1 MNIKQIRLT
10 DGSELMVEI
19 VDNQTD
25 TGDFVIRNPL
35 RIERVDD
42 IARNQTV
49 YLFRPYMVY
58 QINKEQRPIVVNGSQ
73 VVAMALPDY
82 EFAESYLETV
92 KTYIESDGELE
103 EDSETLDEY
112 FDTQADS
119 SFVNVFDD
127 GETVVH

>member
-25 TGDFVIRNPL
+25 TGDFVVRNPL

-92 KTYIESDGELE
+92 KTYIEADGELE

-119 SFVNVFDD
+119 SFVNVFND

>member
-25 TGDFVIRNPL
+25 TGDFVVRNPL

-92 KTYIESDGELE
+92 KTYIEADGELE

-119 SFVNVFDD
+119 SFVNILDD
-127 GETVVH
+127 SKTVVH

>member
-25 TGDFVIRNPL
+25 TGDFVVRNPL

>member
-92 KTYIESDGELE
+92 KTYIEADGELE

>member
-25 TGDFVIRNPL
+25 TGDFVVRNPL

-58 QINKEQRPIVVNGSQ
+58 QINKEQRPIIVNGSQ

-92 KTYIESDGELE
+92 KTYIEADGELE

-119 SFVNVFDD
+119 SFVNILDD
-127 GETVVH
+127 SKTVVH